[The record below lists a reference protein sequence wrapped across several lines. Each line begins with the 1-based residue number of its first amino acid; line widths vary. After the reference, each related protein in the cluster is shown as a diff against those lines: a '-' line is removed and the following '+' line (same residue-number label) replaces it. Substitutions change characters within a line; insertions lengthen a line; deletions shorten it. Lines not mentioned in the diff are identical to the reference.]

1 MGNNGIN
8 IIIPLGDKIDLR
20 FRIKP
25 EPYTFEKAERL
36 VAQLVNDIKSCA
48 RRYRGVTF
56 TTIFF
61 GGCGPSLLTL
71 DQLYRILQVLYDSLT
86 ITPLEQTMLILPG
99 TIHHDK
105 AKILRESGFDQ
116 LTIRINSPSI
126 PKEDFMILRNAGFNS
141 VGFEYQSP
149 PNEQLSENL
158 LHQLLS
164 LSPDHIY
171 ILPQN
176 PLTRSKLTHHGFHE
190 FLPGHFC
197 LPGKENRHL
206 QNLYTQHQK
215 LVLSFGIDK
224 KQNPEPWSLSPNNW

>member
-1 MGNNGIN
+1 VENNGIN
-8 IIIPLGDKIDLR
+8 IIIPLGEKIDLR

-48 RRYRGVTF
+48 RRYREV

-71 DQLYRILQVLYDSLT
+71 DQLYRILQALYDSLT
-86 ITPLEQTMLILPG
+86 ITPLEQTMLILPR
-99 TIHHDK
+99 TVHPDK

-116 LTIRINSPSI
+116 LTIRINSSSI
-126 PKEDFMILRNAGFNS
+126 PKEDFMILRDAGFNS
-141 VGFEYQSP
+141 VGFEYQSD
-149 PNEQLSENL
+149 PNEQPSENL

-171 ILPQN
+171 ILP
-176 PLTRSKLTHHGFHE
+176 PHPATRSKLTHQGFHE

-206 QNLYTQHQK
+206 QNLYTQHK
-215 LVLSFGIDK
+215 LVLSFGTDK
-224 KQNPEPWSLSPNNW
+224 TQNPEPWSLLSNNS